1 MNPLPFRIKYLLF
14 FLLLQAA
21 NPSLSLHDVISRI
34 YPYQTMLKPDQKKRV
49 EELLKKLDIQLV
61 PSPSIKKIEAQS
73 QENSLIHIKLD
84 ELQLNLP
91 GGQIPTAS
99 TNFVDLPHQRQA
111 LASLLQAYAVGD
123 VCLVGE
129 KGVGKLTLT
138 QELLRLLQQTSEPM
152 MLYED
157 MTSRD
162 IVQQRI
168 TSPQGDT
175 VWRDSPLVRAAKS
188 GSVAVLNGLHRLHKS
203 TASVLQR

>member
-1 MNPLPFRIKYLLF
+1 MRFSHISFDF
-14 FLLLQAA
+14 FLQEA
-21 NPSLSLHDVISRI
+21 NPSLSLHDVISRT
-34 YPYQTMLKPDQKKRV
+34 YPYQTMLKTDQKKRV
-49 EELLKKLDIQLV
+49 EELLQKLDIQLI
-61 PSPSIKKIEAQS
+61 PSRSIKKIESKAGDQG
-73 QENSLIHIKLD
+73 QVLLNLD
-84 ELQLNLP
+84 DLQLSLP
-91 GGQIPTAS
+91 GGQTPPVAS
-99 TNFVDLPHQRQA
+99 SFVDLPHQRQA

-123 VCLVGE
+123 VCLMGE

-138 QELLRLLQQTSEPM
+138 QELLRLLRQTSEPM